1 MIKHGICILIILLFG
16 TIAKGQNFSI
26 ILGRPTDKSV
36 TLSILF
42 DQNTDYYIE
51 YGTVPGVYGKTTTNY
66 IAKANVPDELE
77 LIGLNVNTKY
87 YYRVQYKSNAIL
99 NFKASTEYY
108 FNTQRTINSVFTF
121 TVESDEHLYD
131 KKGVRSMYQV
141 CLNNQALDKPD
152 FMLSLGDIFGD
163 DHNPYTITSA
173 ELDALHKDY
182 RQYLGSICHS
192 IPFFISLGNHEGE
205 NDFYLGQNPPNN
217 LAIWATYWRKF
228 YYPNPYPNNFYSG
241 NEDIEPYGVG
251 SPENYYSWT
260 WGDALFVVLDVY
272 RNQNPNNPKP
282 QGWDWSLGV
291 KQYNWLKTTLEK
303 STSKYKFV
311 FAHHNR
317 GQGRGGI
324 IPAKLFEWGGY
335 EQDGKTWGFD
345 KNRPGWGKPIH
356 QLFKD
361 NGVNIFFQG
370 HDHLFAH
377 EVMDDVHYQ
386 QVPMPSDS
394 TYMIGKLA
402 NADAFVSDTLD
413 GTGHIRVS
421 VSNSCVKVDY
431 VKAYLPKDTLDGKH
445 KNREIGFSYTIGGC
459 IVTSIEDLSNTIV
472 NDFVQVYPNPVKNK
486 LFLRF
491 KSNMSKFEAKLM
503 NSNGDVLF
511 ITTNKEI
518 DVSGFVPGVYFLS
531 IQIDNQIIR
540 KKILIS
546 N

>member
-1 MIKHGICILIILLFG
+1 MIKHGICILIVLLFG

-356 QLFKD
+356 QIFKD

-503 NSNGDVLF
+503 NSTGDVLF